1 MAIEKHFRIDP
12 LDPLKLIKVNNLKEV
27 TNPIAFAK
35 NNVPTSDGLI
45 SNEIFGITKFDRAN
59 TYAYASLG
67 GWFMHPLHYRI
78 WSKMDSN
85 IKAII
90 YETETYKIDSSG
102 NLIKDPEGNTGIDWL
117 IKNVDKIK
125 IKSTESTKRDRNIQF
140 LKNHKDTMFI
150 NNIIII
156 PAYYR
161 DANTTSGR
169 PGLNEINKLYQ
180 SLLISVRSL
189 KENAEYGFSLNG
201 AIRGR
206 IQEQILSIYQWFS
219 GSKSYSFNN
228 AVGIP
233 GKTGIL
239 THTNLNKTTD
249 YAARL
254 VLSAPELKVDKMDDM
269 VVDLDHSAV
278 PLAAVC
284 TAFMPFIQFHIRR
297 YFENEF
303 SGVNRYPALNDK
315 GEIEYI
321 EITDYQINF
330 SDDVIKA
337 ELALFQNGYADR
349 FRPIK
354 IPNEKNYEVYMH
366 FKGYNTKN
374 ENFDLNNPG
383 NMPIIE
389 RRLTW
394 LDIIYQ
400 AAVEVVKDRHVLIT
414 RYPMNYVA

>member
-1 MAIEKHFRIDP
+1 M
-12 LDPLKLIKVNNLKEV
+12 
-27 TNPIAFAK
+27 
-35 NNVPTSDGLI
+35 
-45 SNEIFGITKFDRAN
+45 
-59 TYAYASLG
+59 
-67 GWFMHPLHYRI
+67 
-78 WSKMDSN
+78 
-85 IKAII
+85 
-90 YETETYKIDSSG
+90 
-102 NLIKDPEGNTGIDWL
+102 
-117 IKNVDKIK
+117 
-125 IKSTESTKRDRNIQF
+125 
-140 LKNHKDTMFI
+140 
-150 NNIIII
+150 
-156 PAYYR
+156 
-161 DANTTSGR
+161 
-169 PGLNEINKLYQ
+169 
-180 SLLISVRSL
+180 
-189 KENAEYGFSLNG
+189 
-201 AIRGR
+201 
-206 IQEQILSIYQWFS
+206 
-219 GSKSYSFNN
+219 
-228 AVGIP
+228 
-233 GKTGIL
+233 
-239 THTNLNKTTD
+239 
-249 YAARL
+249 

-269 VVDLDHSAV
+269 IVDLDHSAV

-330 SDDVIKA
+330 SDDIIKS

-374 ENFDLNNPG
+374 EDFDLNNPG

-400 AAVEVVKDRHVLIT
+400 AAIEVVKDRHVLIT